1 VRNTHE
7 EGLFWSSR
15 VLRANPVD
23 GPIRQIVDEDVVRIA
38 EWQQHRCRVL
48 EQRRMK
54 LVRIAAE
61 EAVEVLEAQTSGPL
75 IKWPSRTLHPLWN
88 EVVLAEPRCVVTVV
102 YENVADRTGTLGHDR
117 SVTRVSR
124 GELRD
129 VAHTDA
135 LMVAT
140 GEKRG
145 TSRRT

>member
-38 EWQQHRCRVL
+38 EWRQHRCRVL

-75 IKWPSRTLHPLWN
+75 IKWPSWTLHPLWN
-88 EVVLAEPRCVVTVV
+88 EVVLAKPRCVVTVV
-102 YENVADRTGTLGHDR
+102 YENVADGTGTLGHNR
-117 SVTRVSR
+117 SVAGVTR

-129 VAHTDA
+129 VAHPNA
-135 LMVAT
+135 LMVAASEKCST
-140 GEKRG
+140 GRG
-145 TSRRT
+145 A